1 MEKYPINWGPSP
13 FFWVRPHFFGAIFF
27 TCTATI
33 SRKIRGLVIRFC
45 GWRSCACIVFNSI
58 APTMPNW
65 LLPEYIAD
73 VLPSEARKIEEL
85 RRLMLDNFRLYGY
98 ELVMPP
104 MLEYVE
110 SLLTGAGAD
119 TDLRTFKLVDQISGR
134 MLGLRADMTT
144 QVARIDAHL
153 LNRATVTRLC
163 YAGSVLHTR
172 PSGLHS
178 TREPFQI
185 GAEIYGHAGLEAD
198 AEIQELA
205 LGSLALAG
213 FSDVRLDLTHVGVL
227 RAILAQDPAATKD
240 YEAIVTLLRGKD
252 VPGLQQQTAKY
263 NETTRAALLA
273 LPNLYGD
280 VEVLKRARE
289 VLPALPGI
297 THALAELAALA
308 ASAIGRADV
317 AIDLA
322 DLRGYQYES
331 GAMFALY
338 VPGLPNAVARGGRY
352 DHVGE
357 AFGRARPATGF
368 SLDLRELARLLPTA
382 ERKHSIRAPWG
393 NAPELK
399 EKIAELRK
407 SGEVVIQSLP
417 GHNDEQDE
425 FECDRA
431 LVLDE
436 SGSNWILKNLG

>member
-1 MEKYPINWGPSP
+1 
-13 FFWVRPHFFGAIFF
+13 
-27 TCTATI
+27 
-33 SRKIRGLVIRFC
+33 
-45 GWRSCACIVFNSI
+45 
-58 APTMPNW
+58 MPNW
-65 LLPEYIAD
+65 LLPENIAD

-85 RRLMLDNFRLYGY
+85 RRRMLDNFRLYGY

-104 MLEYVE
+104 LLEYVD

-134 MLGLRADMTT
+134 MLGLRADMTI

-153 LNRATVTRLC
+153 LNRASVTRLC

-172 PSGLHS
+172 PSGLHA
-178 TREPFQI
+178 TREPLQI

-205 LGSLALAG
+205 LSSLALAG
-213 FSDVRLDLTHVGVL
+213 FDAVRLDLSHVGVL
-227 RAILAQDPAATKD
+227 RAILDQDSAAQRDEAAL
-240 YEAIVTLLRGKD
+240 YTLLRAKD
-252 VPGLQQQTAKY
+252 APGLAALTANYKPAV
-263 NETTRAALLA
+263 RAALLA

-280 VEVLKRARE
+280 IDVLARARALLQPL
-289 VLPALPGI
+289 LPEAPGI
-297 THALAELAALA
+297 GRALAELAALA
-308 ASAIGRADV
+308 GSALGRAEV

-331 GAMFALY
+331 GAMFALF

-393 NAPELK
+393 NAPELRD
-399 EKIAELRK
+399 KISALRRA
-407 SGEVVIQSLP
+407 GEVVIQSMP
-417 GHNDEQDE
+417 GHDNEQDE

-431 LVLDE
+431 LVLED
-436 SGSNWILKNLG
+436 SNWILKNLG

>member
-1 MEKYPINWGPSP
+1 
-13 FFWVRPHFFGAIFF
+13 
-27 TCTATI
+27 
-33 SRKIRGLVIRFC
+33 
-45 GWRSCACIVFNSI
+45 
-58 APTMPNW
+58 MP
-65 LLPEYIAD
+65 EHIAD

-85 RRLMLDNFRLYGY
+85 RRQMLDNFRLYGY

-104 MLEYVE
+104 LLEYVE
-110 SLLTGAGAD
+110 SLLAGAGQD

-153 LNRATVTRLC
+153 LNRNSVTRLC

-172 PSGLHS
+172 PSGLHA
-178 TREPFQI
+178 TREPVQI

-205 LGSLALAG
+205 LASLALAG
-213 FSDVRLDLTHVGVL
+213 FTEVRLDLAHVGVL
-227 RAILAQDPAATKD
+227 RAILELDKAAEKD
-240 YEAIVTLLRGKD
+240 HITIVQLLRAKD
-252 VPGLQQQTAKY
+252 VPGLRELTAHY
-263 NETTRAALLA
+263 APTTRDALLA
-273 LPNLYGD
+273 LPHLYGD
-280 VEVLKRARE
+280 VDVLKRARAE
-289 VLPALPGI
+289 LPDVPAI
-297 THALAELAALA
+297 AKALAELAALS

-407 SGEVVIQSLP
+407 SGEVVIQSMP
-417 GHNDEQDE
+417 GHSNEQDE

-431 LVLDE
+431 LVLDDN
-436 SGSNWILKNLG
+436 GSNWILKNLG

>member
-1 MEKYPINWGPSP
+1 
-13 FFWVRPHFFGAIFF
+13 
-27 TCTATI
+27 
-33 SRKIRGLVIRFC
+33 
-45 GWRSCACIVFNSI
+45 
-58 APTMPNW
+58 MPNW
-65 LLPEYIAD
+65 LLPEHIAD

-104 MLEYVE
+104 LLEYVD
-110 SLLTGAGAD
+110 SLLTGAGKD

-153 LNRATVTRLC
+153 LNRDSVTRLC

-172 PSGLHS
+172 PSSLHA
-178 TREPFQI
+178 TREPLQI

-205 LGSLALAG
+205 LASLALAG
-213 FSDVRLDLTHVGVL
+213 FAEVRLDLSHVGVL
-227 RAILAQDPAATKD
+227 RAILEHDAAARKD
-240 YEAIVTLLRGKD
+240 EAALYALLRAKD
-252 VPGLQQQTAKY
+252 TPGLDAISVAY
-263 NETTRAALLA
+263 ADDTRAALMA

-280 VEVLKRARE
+280 IDVLARARE
-289 VLPALPGI
+289 VLPQSPGI
-297 THALAELAALA
+297 TRALAELAALA
-308 ASAIGRADV
+308 GSALGRAEV

-322 DLRGYQYES
+322 DLRGYAYES

-393 NAPELK
+393 NAPELR
-399 EKIAELRK
+399 EVIAQLRK
-407 SGEVVIQSLP
+407 TGEVVIQSLP
-417 GHNDEQDE
+417 GHDNEQDE
-425 FECDRA
+425 FECDRV
-431 LVLDE
+431 LVLED
-436 SGSNWILKNLG
+436 SNWILKNLG

>member
-1 MEKYPINWGPSP
+1 
-13 FFWVRPHFFGAIFF
+13 
-27 TCTATI
+27 
-33 SRKIRGLVIRFC
+33 
-45 GWRSCACIVFNSI
+45 
-58 APTMPNW
+58 MPNW

-104 MLEYVE
+104 LMEYVE
-110 SLLTGAGAD
+110 SLMTGAGAD

-227 RAILAQDPAATKD
+227 HAILEQDPVAKKD
-240 YEAIVTLLRGKD
+240 YEAIVALLRGKD
-252 VPGLQQQTAKY
+252 VPGLQQQCAKY
-263 NETTRAALLA
+263 SEATRAALEE

>member
-1 MEKYPINWGPSP
+1 M
-13 FFWVRPHFFGAIFF
+13 
-27 TCTATI
+27 
-33 SRKIRGLVIRFC
+33 
-45 GWRSCACIVFNSI
+45 
-58 APTMPNW
+58 PTNW
-65 LLPEYIAD
+65 LLPENIAD

-104 MLEYVE
+104 MLEYLE
-110 SLLTGAGAD
+110 SLLTGAGED
-119 TDLRTFKLVDQISGR
+119 TDLRTFKLVDQLSGR

-153 LNRATVTRLC
+153 LNRNSVTRLC

-172 PSGLHS
+172 PSGLHT
-178 TREPFQI
+178 TREPLQI

-205 LGSLALAG
+205 LASLALAG
-213 FSDVRLDLTHVGVL
+213 FTEVRLDLTHVGVL
-227 RAILAQDPAATKD
+227 RALLETCPAAKRD
-240 YEAIVTLLRGKD
+240 EAAIVHMLRAKD
-252 VPGLQQQTAKY
+252 VPALQAMAAQYTP
-263 NETTRAALLA
+263 EVGAALLA
-273 LPNLYGD
+273 LPSLYGD
-280 VEVLKRARE
+280 IDVLKRARE

-297 THALAELAALA
+297 AKALSELAALA
-308 ASAIGRADV
+308 ATVHNPSIGRAEV

-407 SGEVVIQSLP
+407 SGEVVIQSMP
-417 GHNDEQDE
+417 GHNSELDE

-431 LVLDE
+431 LVLDDN
-436 SGSNWILKNLG
+436 GSNWILKNLG

>member
-1 MEKYPINWGPSP
+1 
-13 FFWVRPHFFGAIFF
+13 
-27 TCTATI
+27 
-33 SRKIRGLVIRFC
+33 
-45 GWRSCACIVFNSI
+45 
-58 APTMPNW
+58 MPNW
-65 LLPEYIAD
+65 LLPENIAD

-104 MLEYVE
+104 LLEYLE
-110 SLLTGAGAD
+110 SLLTGAGED
-119 TDLRTFKLVDQISGR
+119 TDLRTFKLVDQLSGR
-134 MLGLRADMTT
+134 MLGLRPDMTT

-153 LNRATVTRLC
+153 LNRTSVTRLC

-172 PSGLHS
+172 PSGLHA
-178 TREPFQI
+178 TREPLQI
-185 GAEIYGHAGLEAD
+185 GCEMYGHAGLEAD

-205 LGSLALAG
+205 LASLALAG
-213 FSDVRLDLTHVGVL
+213 FTAVRLDLTHVGVL
-227 RAILAQDPAATKD
+227 RALLDNCPAAKRD
-240 YEAIVTLLRGKD
+240 QAKLYAALRAKD
-252 VPGLQQQTAKY
+252 VPDLQALTQDYAPLV
-263 NETTRAALLA
+263 RDALLA
-273 LPNLYGD
+273 LPSLYGD
-280 VEVLKRARE
+280 IDVLNKARE
-289 VLPALPGI
+289 VLPDLPGI
-297 THALAELAALA
+297 AKALAELAELAALA
-308 ASAIGRADV
+308 ASAIGRAQV

-407 SGEVVIQSLP
+407 SGEVVIQSMP
-417 GHNDEQDE
+417 GHSHELDE

-431 LVLDE
+431 LVLE
-436 SGSNWILKNLG
+436 EHGSNWILKNLG

>member
-1 MEKYPINWGPSP
+1 
-13 FFWVRPHFFGAIFF
+13 
-27 TCTATI
+27 
-33 SRKIRGLVIRFC
+33 
-45 GWRSCACIVFNSI
+45 
-58 APTMPNW
+58 MPNW
-65 LLPEYIAD
+65 LLPEHIAD

-104 MLEYVE
+104 LLEYVD
-110 SLLTGAGAD
+110 SLLTGAGQD

-153 LNRATVTRLC
+153 LNRDSVTRLC

-172 PSGLHS
+172 PSGLHA
-178 TREPFQI
+178 TREPLQI
-185 GAEIYGHAGLEAD
+185 GAEMYGHAGLEAD

-205 LGSLALAG
+205 LASLALAG
-213 FSDVRLDLTHVGVL
+213 FPDVRLDLSHVGVVRSLLASDDTARKDEAQLYNLL
-227 RAILAQDPAATKD
+227 RAKD
-240 YEAIVTLLRGKD
+240 T
-252 VPGLQQQTAKY
+252 PGLSAISAGY
-263 NETTRAALLA
+263 LPATRAALLA

-280 VEVLKRARE
+280 IDVLKRARD
-289 VLPALPGI
+289 VLPDLPGI
-297 THALAELAALA
+297 ARALAELAALA
-308 ASAIGRADV
+308 GSAIGRAEV

-322 DLRGYQYES
+322 DLRGYAYES

-393 NAPELK
+393 NAPELR
-399 EKIAELRK
+399 EKIAQLRK
-407 SGEVVIQSLP
+407 AGEVVIQSMP
-417 GHNDEQDE
+417 GHDNEQDE
-425 FECDRA
+425 FECDRV
-431 LVLDE
+431 LVLDD
-436 SGSNWILKNLG
+436 SNWILKNLG

>member
-1 MEKYPINWGPSP
+1 
-13 FFWVRPHFFGAIFF
+13 
-27 TCTATI
+27 
-33 SRKIRGLVIRFC
+33 
-45 GWRSCACIVFNSI
+45 
-58 APTMPNW
+58 MPNW
-65 LLPEYIAD
+65 LLPENIAD

-104 MLEYVE
+104 LLEYLE
-110 SLLTGAGAD
+110 SLLTGAGTD
-119 TDLRTFKLVDQISGR
+119 IDLRTFKLVDPISGR
-134 MLGLRADMTT
+134 LLGLRPDMTT

-153 LNRATVTRLC
+153 LNRASVTRLC
-163 YAGSVLHTR
+163 YAGNVLHTH
-172 PSGLHS
+172 PSGLHA
-178 TREPFQI
+178 TREPLQI

-205 LGSLALAG
+205 LSTLALAG
-213 FSDVRLDLTHVGVL
+213 FTQVRLDLTHVGVL
-227 RAILAQDPAATKD
+227 RAIIEEDAAAAEDEAALYLA
-240 YEAIVTLLRGKD
+240 LRAKD
-252 VPGLQQQTAKY
+252 VSDLKALTANYAPQT
-263 NETTRAALLA
+263 RDALLA
-273 LPNLYGD
+273 LTNLYGD
-280 VEVLKRARE
+280 IDVLKKARE
-289 VLPALPGI
+289 VLPDLPGI
-297 THALAELAALA
+297 AKALAELAALA
-308 ASAIGRADV
+308 ASAMGRAEV

-393 NAPELK
+393 NALELK

-407 SGEVVIQSLP
+407 SGEVVIQSMP
-417 GHNDEQDE
+417 GHSNELDE

-431 LVLDE
+431 LVLDDN
-436 SGSNWILKNLG
+436 SSQWILKNLG

>member
-1 MEKYPINWGPSP
+1 
-13 FFWVRPHFFGAIFF
+13 
-27 TCTATI
+27 
-33 SRKIRGLVIRFC
+33 
-45 GWRSCACIVFNSI
+45 
-58 APTMPNW
+58 MPNW
-65 LLPEYIAD
+65 LLPENIAD
-73 VLPSEARKIEEL
+73 VLPSEARKIEDL
-85 RRLMLDNFRLYGY
+85 RRQMLDNFRLYGY

-104 MLEYVE
+104 LLEYVD
-110 SLLTGAGAD
+110 SLLTGAGQD

-153 LNRATVTRLC
+153 LNRDTVTRLC

-172 PSGLHS
+172 PSGLHA
-178 TREPFQI
+178 TREPLQI

-205 LGSLALAG
+205 LASLAMAG
-213 FSDVRLDLTHVGVL
+213 FADVRLDLSHVGVL
-227 RAILAQDPAATKD
+227 RAIIEDDAAARKD
-240 YEAIVTLLRGKD
+240 EAALYAFLRAKD
-252 VPGLQQQTAKY
+252 SPGLDALTQHYAPV
-263 NETTRAALLA
+263 TRAALLA

-280 VEVLKRARE
+280 VDVLARARD

-297 THALAELAALA
+297 ARALAELAALA
-308 ASAIGRADV
+308 GSALGRAEV

-368 SLDLRELARLLPTA
+368 SLDLRELARLLPSA
-382 ERKHSIRAPWG
+382 ERKHAIRAPWG
-393 NAPELK
+393 NAPELR
-399 EKIAELRK
+399 EQIAELRK
-407 SGEVVIQSLP
+407 TGEVVIQSLP
-417 GHNDEQDE
+417 GHDDDQDE
-425 FECDRA
+425 FECDRV
-431 LVLDE
+431 LVLED
-436 SGSNWILKNLG
+436 SNWILKNLG